1 MSIVRS
7 SANIGGTWKQRLECG
22 FSNAEEPKVCCDARN
37 LQGVFE
43 ERPVPTF
50 SIIRPEPWQS
60 PRLGGR
66 AEWGHGA
73 TAPSRRPTLAK
84 HRRVGSPSPSF
95 THGFFSREVVRL
107 VALDAPMERI
117 ARECFNFTGYAS
129 ETVCVT
135 CAKRKESS
143 PWKGVS
149 LIGPAPTKRSARPA
163 ETNFL
168 HVANES

>member
-1 MSIVRS
+1 MSNQTLSIVRS

-84 HRRVGSPSPSF
+84 HRRVGSPSSSS
-95 THGFFSREVVRL
+95 TRGFFLRERVGL

-129 ETVCVT
+129 ETYNGDC
-135 CAKRKESS
+135 
-143 PWKGVS
+143 VS
-149 LIGPAPTKRSARPA
+149 LAQSEGVKPLERCVADRPGSDEALGAPRR
-163 ETNFL
+163 N
-168 HVANES
+168 